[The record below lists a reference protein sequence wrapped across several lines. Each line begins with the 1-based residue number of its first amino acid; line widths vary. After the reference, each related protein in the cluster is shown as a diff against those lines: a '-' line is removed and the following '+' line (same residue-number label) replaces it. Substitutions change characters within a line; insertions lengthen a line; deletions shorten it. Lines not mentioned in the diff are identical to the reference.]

1 MKRFLKVSIYLW
13 YKYPLK
19 ILLHPVEIYYNIL
32 IGKIKVIKDLVFF
45 IESKDRINKFIIEIK
60 NLYPKILHL

>member
-13 YKYPLK
+13 YKYHRK
-19 ILLHPVEIYYNIL
+19 ILLHLVEIYYNIL
-32 IGKIKVIKDLVFF
+32 IGKIKVIKDLVSF
-45 IESKDRINKFIIEIK
+45 IESKDRINRFIIEIK